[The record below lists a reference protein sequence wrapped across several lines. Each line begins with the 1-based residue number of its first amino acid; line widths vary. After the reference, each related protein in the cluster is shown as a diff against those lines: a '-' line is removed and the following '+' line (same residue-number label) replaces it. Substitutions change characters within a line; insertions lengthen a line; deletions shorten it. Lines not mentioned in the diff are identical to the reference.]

1 MEKDFKIFDDKN
13 FSDLSKEIYENSK
26 LKKTQID
33 LFIQEVHG
41 YIQSIED
48 VAIVG
53 PVLKEL
59 FDVAVKND
67 DNLLKLATVIQRI
80 MNKQIDVMNY
90 TLNQSWNNGGRSEL
104 KNSDGCMTTVGIIDM
119 LHENLI
125 SVYPN
130 PTSGIVNFKF
140 AMNIKVNSIV
150 IQNVL
155 GEEIV
160 RTEDIQNDIFS
171 MDLSAFPKGVY
182 FAIID
187 TDKGRSTKKILL
199 SE

>member
-1 MEKDFKIFDDKN
+1 MEKDFKIFDNKN

-80 MNKQIDVMNY
+80 MNKHIDF
-90 TLNQSWNNGGRSEL
+90 TDDTSLLSDAEKQEL
-104 KNSDGCMTTVGIIDM
+104 
-119 LHENLI
+119 
-125 SVYPN
+125 
-130 PTSGIVNFKF
+130 
-140 AMNIKVNSIV
+140 
-150 IQNVL
+150 
-155 GEEIV
+155 
-160 RTEDIQNDIFS
+160 
-171 MDLSAFPKGVY
+171 
-182 FAIID
+182 ID
-187 TDKGRSTKKILL
+187 TLEETAASLQDKSDEIQMNKIRKRIE
-199 SE
+199 S

>member
-1 MEKDFKIFDDKN
+1 
-13 FSDLSKEIYENSK
+13 
-26 LKKTQID
+26 
-33 LFIQEVHG
+33 
-41 YIQSIED
+41 
-48 VAIVG
+48 
-53 PVLKEL
+53 
-59 FDVAVKND
+59 
-67 DNLLKLATVIQRI
+67 
-80 MNKQIDVMNY
+80 
-90 TLNQSWNNGGRSEL
+90 
-104 KNSDGCMTTVGIIDM
+104 MTTVGIIDM

-171 MDLSAFPKGVY
+171 MDLSSFPKGIY

-187 TDKGRSTKKILL
+187 TDKGRSAKKILL